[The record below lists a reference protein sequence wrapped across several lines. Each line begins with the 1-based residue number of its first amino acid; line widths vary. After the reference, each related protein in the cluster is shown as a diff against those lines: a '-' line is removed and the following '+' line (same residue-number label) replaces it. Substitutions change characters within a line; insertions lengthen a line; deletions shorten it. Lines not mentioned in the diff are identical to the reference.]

1 MITPHFAQLL
11 SQADALYEQGD
22 IAKGTELYVSLL
34 QMDPENPA
42 ILNAVATSLLQRGHA
57 ENAIGLLKKALYSL
71 PGDPGLLGNLDI
83 ANLKKFGFIKG
94 TNDEYALTP
103 VEKVSNRAKPNIIHL
118 LPTSRCNLNCTYCGI
133 SGQASDRQTHQDMD
147 ADVVGKILD
156 LLAPLAGSTITLSGG
171 EVTFMK
177 DWISLAQQIKEKN
190 FKISLISNFAKL
202 FSDEEIKM
210 LVSFSSI
217 AISMDSPDATIT
229 KHYRSKLRLEILTL
243 NLIRIRAYCLKHELP
258 LPALSIASTVGTP
271 TLHTLP
277 DLITFAHACG
287 VNTVSITDVT
297 ECAGAPGDF
306 TAISRFDRYSREESV
321 SFFNEA
327 IRLANRLG
335 VGLVIEQ
342 STINALNGQQNTE
355 TPPGLTKSCLDP
367 WQMLLFK
374 PNGDIHSC
382 CVDYPAIA
390 NISHVN
396 SIKDIFFSEANLACK
411 QELLSGALHPA
422 CKKCTRRQDKTPD
435 AFINECQDFLQVT
448 H

>member
-1 MITPHFAQLL
+1 MITPYFAQLL
-11 SQADALYEQGD
+11 SQADALYDQGE
-22 IAKGTELYVSLL
+22 IAKGTELYVNLL
-34 QMDPENPA
+34 QMGPEDPA
-42 ILNAVATSLLQRGHA
+42 VLNAVAVSLVQRGHTD
-57 ENAIGLLKKALYSL
+57 NAISLLEKALTIL
-71 PGDPGLLGNLDI
+71 PGDPGLLGNLRI
-83 ANLKKFGFIKG
+83 ANIKKAGFIKG
-94 TNDEYALTP
+94 IEDENTLTP
-103 VEKVSNRAKPNIIHL
+103 LEKVSNRAKPNIIHL

-133 SGQASDRQTHQDMD
+133 SGQASDHQTHQDMD
-147 ADVVGKILD
+147 TNVVEKILD
-156 LLAPLAGSTITLSGG
+156 LLGPLIGSTITLSGG

-177 DWISLAQQIKEKN
+177 DWMSLARRIKEKN
-190 FKISLISNFAKL
+190 FKISLISNFAKM
-202 FSDEEIKM
+202 FSDEEIAM
-210 LVSFSSI
+210 LATFSTI

-229 KHYRSKLRLEILTL
+229 KHYRSKLRLEVLTL
-243 NLIRIRAYCLKHELP
+243 NIIRIRAYCLKHELP

-287 VNTVSITDVT
+287 VNKISITDVT

-306 TAISRFDRYSREESV
+306 TAIARFDRYSRQESV
-321 SFFNEA
+321 NIFNET

-335 VGLVIEQ
+335 VELAVEQ
-342 STINALNGQQNTE
+342 STINALNGQQSIE

-390 NISHVN
+390 NIRHVN
-396 SIKDIFFSEANLACK
+396 SIEDIFFSEANLACK
-411 QELLSGALHPA
+411 QTLLSGELHPA
-422 CKKCTRRQDKTPD
+422 CKKCTRRQDKTAD
-435 AFINECQDFLQVT
+435 AFISECQDFLQVT